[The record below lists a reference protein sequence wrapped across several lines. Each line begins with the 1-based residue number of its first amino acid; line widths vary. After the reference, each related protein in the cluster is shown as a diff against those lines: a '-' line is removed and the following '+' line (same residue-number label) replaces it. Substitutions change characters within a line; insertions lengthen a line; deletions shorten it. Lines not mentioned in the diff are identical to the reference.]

1 MDERIEFSNY
11 LDDDVLGMT
20 KSQWR
25 EKLAADTA
33 EFLANGGEIEV
44 IPYDPIPEMTA
55 RVGYW
60 YPMGQTELD
69 EMLDATEE
77 TNVY

>member
-20 KSQWR
+20 KAQWR
-25 EKLAADTA
+25 AKLAEDTA
-33 EFLANGGEIEV
+33 KFLADGGEIEYV
-44 IPYDPIPEMTA
+44 PYDPIPEMTA
-55 RVGYW
+55 RVGFW
-60 YPMGQTELD
+60 NPMGQTELD
-69 EMLDATEE
+69 EMMDATED